1 MLITFSHVFLLKL
14 NIYLKF
20 RVLLVK
26 VVPKKELKER
36 SQSMPSYAVPLSTA
50 FFVFGIIAFLG
61 TTPWTIYQYRKHGYF
76 SFWRNLIIF
85 SFIYYG
91 LTALFLVS
99 LPLPAERNNAIVF
112 KDNVYTQLRP
122 FNMFHNFR
130 EVAGFNPKAIS
141 TYPILLKSFTF
152 LEVAFNMALL
162 FPLGVYLRYFL
173 KTAKKWWLALLLV
186 FSTTLFFEVSQLTA
200 LFGYYAHPYRLF
212 DVDDLLTNTLGGM
225 LGFFIAPILLNLIP
239 SRDELKERDKLYDVN
254 QLASYG
260 SQLIE
265 VFISVTI
272 AQLIGGILTII
283 IGKNQWGFWINTG
296 VVFFFLVIFPLLT
309 KGKTLG
315 GKVVKIKFDLTG
327 KQDIFSLSY
336 RFFLIYFP
344 TLLSRLTAVINQK
357 ESIGVPIVSLQVML
371 FLGTMGIWF
380 VFWLL
385 IIRDWIKKRREP
397 FFNRSLSVKMI
408 RYKK

>member
-61 TTPWTIYQYRKHGYF
+61 ITPWTIYQYRKHGYF
-76 SFWRNLIIF
+76 SFWRHLIIF

-173 KTAKKWWLALLLV
+173 KTAKKWWLALLL
-186 FSTTLFFEVSQLTA
+186 
-200 LFGYYAHPYRLF
+200 
-212 DVDDLLTNTLGGM
+212 
-225 LGFFIAPILLNLIP
+225 GFITCI
-239 SRDELKERDKLYDVN
+239 
-254 QLASYG
+254 
-260 SQLIE
+260 
-265 VFISVTI
+265 
-272 AQLIGGILTII
+272 
-283 IGKNQWGFWINTG
+283 
-296 VVFFFLVIFPLLT
+296 
-309 KGKTLG
+309 
-315 GKVVKIKFDLTG
+315 
-327 KQDIFSLSY
+327 
-336 RFFLIYFP
+336 
-344 TLLSRLTAVINQK
+344 
-357 ESIGVPIVSLQVML
+357 
-371 FLGTMGIWF
+371 
-380 VFWLL
+380 
-385 IIRDWIKKRREP
+385 
-397 FFNRSLSVKMI
+397 
-408 RYKK
+408 